1 MLSNSSK
8 LIFIYITQ
16 VIIGIAGIYTSR
28 QGTIINSFDL
38 LVTAIGLY
46 VAPASLLLSLI
57 VLHKLYPFNELKSFP
72 LVAKILLHAIS
83 IVFISWGIFGALI
96 LTNKLLSKG
105 EKETIQIE
113 IISNYVRLPKTDY
126 KYSYSY
132 SRYYINCRNL
142 KKNKTYFMQ
151 VNEGLYNWLIEEKRN
166 VDISKQ
172 INLSLTK
179 ETEEF
184 IKNNKVKLQ
193 TPKTKQSIELSI
205 PIGGIGLWE

>member
-57 VLHKLYPFNELKSFP
+57 VLHKLYPFNELKSIP

-96 LTNKLLSKG
+96 LTNKLLSKD

-113 IISNYVRLPKTDY
+113 II
-126 KYSYSY
+126 
-132 SRYYINCRNL
+132 
-142 KKNKTYFMQ
+142 
-151 VNEGLYNWLIEEKRN
+151 
-166 VDISKQ
+166 
-172 INLSLTK
+172 
-179 ETEEF
+179 
-184 IKNNKVKLQ
+184 
-193 TPKTKQSIELSI
+193 
-205 PIGGIGLWE
+205 